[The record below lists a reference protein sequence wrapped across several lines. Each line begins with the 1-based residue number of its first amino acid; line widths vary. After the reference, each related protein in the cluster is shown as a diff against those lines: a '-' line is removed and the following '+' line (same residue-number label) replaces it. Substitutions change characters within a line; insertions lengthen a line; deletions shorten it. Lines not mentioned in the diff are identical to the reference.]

1 MVPRRTQRGEWWKSH
16 SQWPHFQS
24 EDNAPTGYIG
34 ETILLNKFVDV
45 FFEWSC
51 EMKNRMWKKC
61 AVMASLNRSGYQ
73 VALVLVLYATFSSVI
88 PDADAVNSINWMWVA
103 APFLWNFPPKGF
115 FLRLWNISFA
125 EDSKPGT
132 VKPGT
137 FPLANATGDLRSNP
151 LAGRQSDRNCCPR
164 NKLES
169 ARNILNLW
177 WPFGKLLRVPVLRVR
192 MCSPIVAGTVHPSN

>member
-1 MVPRRTQRGEWWKSH
+1 MCGHGFVESIRLSSGTGTRLVRNILVGH
-16 SQWPHFQS
+16 SGCRCRQFHQ
-24 EDNAPTGYIG
+24 
-34 ETILLNKFVDV
+34 LDV
-45 FFEWSC
+45 
-51 EMKNRMWKKC
+51 
-61 AVMASLNRSGYQ
+61 SGC
-73 VALVLVLYATFSSVI
+73 TFS
-88 PDADAVNSINWMWVA
+88 
-103 APFLWNFPPKGF
+103 LEFPSEGF
-115 FLRLWNISFA
+115 FFTTLEHSFA